1 MCRMN
6 LHKDL
11 NLEKAADSTQQ
22 ILVLTYSKCHAQRT
36 STGKK
41 QSHAKS
47 HIFRQPR
54 LPVLWEGARGGMAV
68 PPAPAAVMD
77 AQTTLLT

>member
-11 NLEKAADSTQQ
+11 NLEEAADSTQQ

-36 STGKK
+36 STGKE

-54 LPVLWEGARGGMAV
+54 LPVLWEGPEVGWLC
-68 PPAPAAVMD
+68 PPHLRM
-77 AQTTLLT
+77 